1 LTFDGNV
8 RKTREG
14 DSETNKIRKKNNS
27 IKKVGEK
34 KEVRLN
40 HENEFSSSLSI
51 SHPLYL
57 SLSAPVLLC
66 FKHAVF
72 KS

>member
-34 KEVRLN
+34 KEVRL
-40 HENEFSSSLSI
+40 
-51 SHPLYL
+51 
-57 SLSAPVLLC
+57 
-66 FKHAVF
+66 KH
-72 KS
+72 